1 MDGFGKALR
10 SVDVRL
16 CNFSSS
22 VVVLVEWLARRKAI
36 FRDGSVIDRAILI
49 PRHYSSFHSG
59 GGHALAFEPN
69 MSSSPCRGTAW
80 GVIIGEPAEGTIT
93 PPPTV
98 ARGIGRSSMIPLDR
112 GCPSHSPI
120 FRA

>member
-36 FRDGSVIDRAILI
+36 FRDGSVIDRVILI
-49 PRHYSSFHSG
+49 PRRLLFTPSRRGSRSSFRAEHVNKPMPRDCAG
-59 GGHALAFEPN
+59 CHN
-69 MSSSPCRGTAW
+69 RGTRR
-80 GVIIGEPAEGTIT
+80 GHDHDDGSSRNRQIVDDPA
-93 PPPTV
+93 
-98 ARGIGRSSMIPLDR
+98 
-112 GCPSHSPI
+112 
-120 FRA
+120 

>member
-36 FRDGSVIDRAILI
+36 FRDGIGDKSRDSDPSSISLI
-49 PRHYSSFHSG
+49 PSRRGSRSCFRAEHVNKPMPRDCLGCH
-59 GGHALAFEPN
+59 N
-69 MSSSPCRGTAW
+69 RGTRRGHDHAADD
-80 GVIIGEPAEGTIT
+80 GSSRNRQIVDDPA
-93 PPPTV
+93 
-98 ARGIGRSSMIPLDR
+98 
-112 GCPSHSPI
+112 
-120 FRA
+120 

>member
-1 MDGFGKALR
+1 MDGFVKALR

-36 FRDGSVIDRAILI
+36 FRDASVIDRVILI
-49 PRHYSSFHSG
+49 LRHYSSLHPG

-69 MSSSPCRGTAW
+69 LSTSPCRGTAW

-93 PPPTV
+93 TTTV
-98 ARGIGRSSMIPLDR
+98 PRGIGRSSMIPLDR